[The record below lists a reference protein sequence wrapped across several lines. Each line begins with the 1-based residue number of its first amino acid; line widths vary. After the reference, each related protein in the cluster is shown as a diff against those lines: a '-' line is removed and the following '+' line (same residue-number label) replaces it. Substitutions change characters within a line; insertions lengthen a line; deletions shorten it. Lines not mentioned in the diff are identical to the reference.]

1 MIKYKK
7 YYYKYIIM
15 SGSSSIK
22 AHNLNIHMYKLN
34 EILDLFGL
42 SYDIGMDDLKRA
54 KKVVLMTHPDKSK
67 LGPEYFLF
75 YKKAFDI
82 VVQFYENQTK
92 QNRLVPKED
101 IKYQTVNPSGY
112 DKNSSNKIKNT
123 INKMPTNEFQKR
135 FNELFEENMSSKP
148 DISKNDWF
156 TKDDTMYQV
165 PENVN
170 SKNIG
175 QVFQRFKDE
184 NSNVVLSKYRG
195 VECINLQSGTGYY
208 EEEDDQYVS
217 CDPFSKL
224 KFDDLRKV
232 HKDQTIFAVSENDY
246 QKVPQFSSVDH
257 YVRERNNQSMTP
269 LEKEQAESMLSE
281 QDRQYRDTMMKKE
294 YAAKL
299 KSMEYE
305 EKNKTVLGNF
315 IRLGN

>member
-1 MIKYKK
+1 
-7 YYYKYIIM
+7 M
-15 SGSSSIK
+15 STTIK

-42 SYDIGMDDLKRA
+42 SYDINIEDLKRA
-54 KKVVLMTHPDKSK
+54 KKIVLMTHPDKSK

-82 VVQFYENQTK
+82 IVQFYENQTK
-92 QNRLVPKED
+92 QNRPISKEEM
-101 IKYQTVNPSGY
+101 KYQTMNANGY
-112 DKNSSNKIKNT
+112 DKVTSKKIINT
-123 INKMPTNEFQKR
+123 INEMSTNEFQKR
-135 FNELFEENMSSKP
+135 FNELFEENMTSKP
-148 DISKNDWF
+148 NITKNDWF
-156 TKDDTMYQV
+156 TKEDTIYQM

-195 VECINLQSGTGYY
+195 VESINIQSGTGYY
-208 EEEDDQYVS
+208 EEDEDDQYVS

-232 HKDQTIFAVSENDY
+232 HKDQTIFAVGENDY

-257 YVRERNNQSMTP
+257 YVRERSKVNMTP
-269 LEKEQAESMLSE
+269 LKKEEAELLLSE
-281 QDRQYRDTMMKKE
+281 QDRQYRETMMKKE
-294 YAAKL
+294 HTAKL

-305 EKNKTVLGNF
+305 QKNKVVLGNF
-315 IRLGN
+315 MRLGY

>member
-1 MIKYKK
+1 
-7 YYYKYIIM
+7 M
-15 SGSSSIK
+15 SDSSSIK

-34 EILDLFGL
+34 ELLDLFGL
-42 SYDIGMDDLKRA
+42 SYDISMDDLKRA
-54 KKVVLMTHPDKSK
+54 KKIVLMTHPDKSR
-67 LGPEYFLF
+67 LSPEYFLF

-82 VVQFYENQTK
+82 IVQFYENQTK
-92 QNRLVPKED
+92 QNRHVPKEEV
-101 IKYQTVNPSGY
+101 KYQNVNPNGY
-112 DKNSSNKIKNT
+112 DKASSNKIRNT
-123 INKMPTNEFQKR
+123 INEMPTNEFQKR

-148 DISKNDWF
+148 DNTKNDWF
-156 TKDDTMYQV
+156 TKHDNMYQV

-184 NSNVVLSKYRG
+184 NTNIALAKYRG
-195 VECINLQSGTGYY
+195 VENINTQSGSGYY
-208 EEEDDQYVS
+208 DEEDNDQYVA
-217 CDPFSKL
+217 CDVFSKL

-269 LEKEQAESMLSE
+269 LEKEQAELMLSE
-281 QDRQYRDTMMKKE
+281 QDRQYRETMMKKE
-294 YAAKL
+294 HAAKL

-305 EKNKTVLGNF
+305 QKNKTVLGNF
-315 IRLGN
+315 MRLGY

>member
-1 MIKYKK
+1 
-7 YYYKYIIM
+7 M

-22 AHNLNIHMYKLN
+22 QHNLNIHMYKLN
-34 EILDLFGL
+34 ELLDLFGL
-42 SYDIGMDDLKRA
+42 SYDISMDDLKRA

-82 VVQFYENQTK
+82 IVQFYENQTK
-92 QNRLVPKED
+92 QDRQVPKEEM
-101 IKYQTVNPSGY
+101 KYQTMNPTGY
-112 DKNSSNKIKNT
+112 DKSSSNKIKNT
-123 INKMPTNEFQKR
+123 INEMPTNEFQKR

-148 DISKNDWF
+148 DVSKNDWF
-156 TKDDTMYQV
+156 TKDDNIYKA

-184 NSNVVLSKYRG
+184 NTNVALAKYRG
-195 VECINLQSGTGYY
+195 VENINTQSGSGYY
-208 EEEDDQYVS
+208 DEEDNDQYVA
-217 CDPFSKL
+217 CDVFSKL

-246 QKVPQFSSVDH
+246 QKVPKFSSVDH

-269 LEKEQAESMLSE
+269 LEKEQAELMLSE
-281 QDRQYRDTMMKKE
+281 QDRQYRETMMKKE
-294 YAAKL
+294 HAAKL

-305 EKNKTVLGNF
+305 QKNKTVLGNF
-315 IRLGN
+315 MRLGY

>member
-1 MIKYKK
+1 
-7 YYYKYIIM
+7 
-15 SGSSSIK
+15 
-22 AHNLNIHMYKLN
+22 MYKLN

-42 SYDIGMDDLKRA
+42 SYDISMDDLKRA
-54 KKVVLMTHPDKSK
+54 KKVVLMTHPDKSR
-67 LGPEYFLF
+67 LRPEYFLF

-92 QNRLVPKED
+92 QNRQVPKEEM
-101 IKYQTVNPSGY
+101 KYQTMNPNGY

-123 INKMPTNEFQKR
+123 INEMPTNEFQKR
-135 FNELFEENMSSKP
+135 FNELFEENMSSKL
-148 DISKNDWF
+148 DVSKNDWF
-156 TKDDTMYQV
+156 TKDDNIYKV

-184 NSNVVLSKYRG
+184 NTNVALAKYRG
-195 VECINLQSGTGYY
+195 VENINTQSGSGYY
-208 EEEDDQYVS
+208 DEEDNDRYVA
-217 CDPFSKL
+217 CDVFSKL

-269 LEKEQAESMLSE
+269 LEKEQAELMLSE
-281 QDRQYRDTMMKKE
+281 QDRQYRETMMKKE
-294 YAAKL
+294 HAAKL

-305 EKNKTVLGNF
+305 QKNKTVLGNF
-315 IRLGN
+315 MRLGY